1 MAFPIVAL
9 GSLALGAFY
18 EMGYLLA
25 IVEPMEPVVYGVLG
39 LPAVAGVCLILGIL
53 HKELTLELLAVLAI
67 AQFGPSAENL
77 LFFMTPLHIFVFALV
92 VTIYIPCVATVA
104 VLGKELGW
112 KNAVL
117 LMIFTI
123 VLAIVVGGI
132 AYRVVP
138 YLGLGGG

>member
-1 MAFPIVAL
+1 
-9 GSLALGAFY
+9 
-18 EMGYLLA
+18 
-25 IVEPMEPVVYGVLG
+25 
-39 LPAVAGVCLILGIL
+39 
-53 HKELTLELLAVLAI
+53 
-67 AQFGPSAENL
+67 
-77 LFFMTPLHIFVFALV
+77 MTPLQIFVFALV

-138 YLGLGGG
+138 YFGLAG

>member
-9 GSLALGAFY
+9 GSLALGALY

-25 IVEPMEPVVYGVLG
+25 IVEPIEPFVYGVLG
-39 LPAVAGVCLILGIL
+39 LPAVAGICLILGIL
-53 HKELTLELLAVLAI
+53 RKELTLELLVVLAI

-77 LFFMTPLHIFVFALV
+77 LFFMTPLQIFVFALV

-112 KNAVL
+112 KNALL
-117 LMIFTI
+117 LMIFTV

-132 AYRVVP
+132 AFRVAP
-138 YLGLGGG
+138 FLGLGGG